1 MSYVPM
7 PAAKTS
13 SSSMAFKIMTFVGA
27 ALAVC
32 LLLASVLMGFGA
44 HSRSAQAEEARSN
57 AESLRNEKKDTDTET
72 ASVRTQITAAKSNKA
87 ANKWCD
93 GFTEAD
99 SGFTDLIDN
108 ATALNFKP
116 ADELAAIAKACPKKK
131 EFAEAFRDAPS
142 PAFTGNVPDCTL
154 SGGNVTMTGEL
165 TITDTTLSNLG
176 PMNVTVNIFLTPG
189 EPTNSDTPAGTA
201 TFTIP
206 AGGKG
211 TFTQTLPSG
220 GLTTGTCSFRATN
233 LWPKGL

>member
-1 MSYVPM
+1 M
-7 PAAKTS
+7 
-13 SSSMAFKIMTFVGA
+13 
-27 ALAVC
+27 
-32 LLLASVLMGFGA
+32 
-44 HSRSAQAEEARSN
+44 
-57 AESLRNEKKDTDTET
+57 
-72 ASVRTQITAAKSNKA
+72 RTQITAAKSNKA
-87 ANKWCD
+87 ASQWCD

-99 SGFTDLIDN
+99 SGFVDLLNN

-142 PAFTGNVPDCTL
+142 PAFSGNVPDCTL

-189 EPTNSDTPAGTA
+189 EPSDSDTPAGTA

-211 TFTQTLPSG
+211 TFTQTVPSG
-220 GLTTGTCSFRATN
+220 GLTTGKCSFRATN

>member
-7 PAAKTS
+7 PAAKTG

-87 ANKWCD
+87 ASKWCD

-99 SGFTDLIDN
+99 SGFMDLIDN

-131 EFAEAFRDAPS
+131 EFAEAFRDS
-142 PAFTGNVPDCTL
+142 VRPAFDGKVTDCTA

-176 PMNVTVNIFLTPG
+176 PMNVTVDIFLTAG
-189 EPTNSDTPAGTA
+189 DTTDSDTPVGSAS
-201 TFTIP
+201 FTIP

-211 TFTQTLPSG
+211 TFTQTVPDG
-220 GLTTGTCSFRATN
+220 GLSTGTCAFRATN
-233 LWPKGL
+233 VWPKGL